1 MSETHMFPGWGRSVD
16 PSRGF
21 VFFRQKRFAFRRT
34 AVLHITGDGETA
46 DAAGPPALKYWMKGN
61 PVAQKVQVLL
71 VDDID
76 GGEAD
81 ETVTFALDGKTYEI
95 DLTTA
100 NADKLR
106 GLLGPYVKGGRRTGG
121 RAAGGRGKARAAS
134 GGSQD
139 TAQIRAWAKENGYEV
154 NDRGRVPA
162 SIREAYEKANA

>member
-1 MSETHMFPGWGRSVD
+1 M
-16 PSRGF
+16 
-21 VFFRQKRFAFRRT
+21 
-34 AVLHITGDGETA
+34 
-46 DAAGPPALKYWMKGN
+46 
-61 PVAQKVQVLL
+61 AQKVQVLL
-71 VDDID
+71 VDDLD

-106 GLLGPYVKGGRRTGG
+106 GLLEPYLKNGRRTGG
-121 RAAGGRGKARAAS
+121 RASGGRKARATS

-139 TAQIRAWAKENGYEV
+139 TAQIRAWAKENGLEV

-162 SIREAYEKANA
+162 SIREAYETANG

>member
-1 MSETHMFPGWGRSVD
+1 
-16 PSRGF
+16 
-21 VFFRQKRFAFRRT
+21 
-34 AVLHITGDGETA
+34 
-46 DAAGPPALKYWMKGN
+46 MKGN

-71 VDDID
+71 VDDLD

-106 GLLGPYVKGGRRTGG
+106 GLLDPYVKGGRRTGG
-121 RAAGGRGKARAAS
+121 RASGGRGKARAAS

-139 TAQIRAWAKENGYEV
+139 TAQIRAWAKENGYDV

-162 SIREAYEKANA
+162 TIRQAYEDANA

>member
-1 MSETHMFPGWGRSVD
+1 M
-16 PSRGF
+16 
-21 VFFRQKRFAFRRT
+21 
-34 AVLHITGDGETA
+34 
-46 DAAGPPALKYWMKGN
+46 
-61 PVAQKVQVLL
+61 AQKVQVLL
-71 VDDID
+71 VDDLD

-106 GLLGPYVKGGRRTGG
+106 GLLDPYVKGGRRTGG
-121 RAAGGRGKARAAS
+121 RASGGRGKARAAS

-154 NDRGRVPA
+154 NDRGRVPQ
-162 SIREAYEKANA
+162 SIREAYEKANG

>member
-1 MSETHMFPGWGRSVD
+1 M
-16 PSRGF
+16 
-21 VFFRQKRFAFRRT
+21 
-34 AVLHITGDGETA
+34 
-46 DAAGPPALKYWMKGN
+46 
-61 PVAQKVQVLL
+61 AQKVQVLL
-71 VDDID
+71 VDDLD

-95 DLTTA
+95 DLTSA

-106 GLLGPYVKGGRRTGG
+106 SLLEPYVKNGRRTGG
-121 RAAGGRGKARAAS
+121 RSSGGRGKSRSSSSS
-134 GGSQD
+134 GGGQD